1 MSSKFS
7 PIALDNLINEVA
19 GSINDIDDELS
30 EYNNDQLPSVMDPA
44 INNLVDQKQGMTVD
58 FKRTYAQ
65 LEKLLENGNN
75 AMSILQAIDPDVS
88 SPETVHAVTALI
100 SALKSVI
107 VEFNKIHLL
116 NIKYNQT
123 LSLMELKH
131 QYKLKEIEMKKSIN
145 ADNAVEAQ
153 VVPEWDSAEMQEFM
167 EWKREKMMKK
177 LEENENQ

>member
-30 EYNNDQLPSVMDPA
+30 EYNNDQLPSVMDPS

-88 SPETVHAVTALI
+88 TPETVHAVTSLI

-107 VEFNKIHLL
+107 AEFNKIHLL

-123 LSLMELKH
+123 LNLLEVKH
-131 QYKLKEIEMKKSIN
+131 QHKLKEIELKKTITTEK
-145 ADNAVEAQ
+145 AVDAQ
-153 VVPEWDSAEMQEFM
+153 VIPEWNSAEMQEFM

-177 LEENENQ
+177 LEAN

>member
-1 MSSKFS
+1 MSDKFS

-19 GSINDIDDELS
+19 GSVNDIDEELS
-30 EYNNDQLPSVMDPA
+30 EYNNNSPSITDPA
-44 INNLVDQKQGMTVD
+44 INNLVDQKQGMSVA
-58 FKRTYAQ
+58 FK

-88 SPETVHAVTALI
+88 SPDTVHAVTALI

-145 ADNAVEAQ
+145 ADNAVEAK

>member
-1 MSSKFS
+1 MSDKFS

-19 GSINDIDDELS
+19 GSVNDIDEELS
-30 EYNNDQLPSVMDPA
+30 EYNNNSPSITDPA
-44 INNLVDQKQGMTVD
+44 INNLVDQKQGMSVD

-88 SPETVHAVTALI
+88 SPDTVHAVTALI

-131 QYKLKEIEMKKSIN
+131 QYKLKEIELKKSIN